1 MTYEVYILPKANKKL
16 EKFPDA
22 ERIKEKLKALENFPN
37 VRNVIKIGE
46 NLYRMRI
53 GDYRALFKVYEKE
66 KVIVVINVDVRG
78 RIYKH
83 I

>member
-1 MTYEVYILPKANKKL
+1 MTYEVYLLPKANKKL

-22 ERIKEKLKALENFPN
+22 ERIKEKLKTLKNFPN

-66 KVIVVINVDVRG
+66 KVIDVINVNVRG
-78 RIYKH
+78 RIYKNK
-83 I
+83 

>member
-16 EKFPDA
+16 EKFSDA